1 MGSVT
6 RRHERAVTPNA
17 IPRQKLVHPTRGV
30 EPRVPA
36 NEVAHGPL
44 RVIGVVGPDGSGK
57 STLTNDLLIH
67 LQQRQVTERQYLGLI
82 SGEVGE
88 KVKRIPLLGPVIERR
103 FTKKARTVQNV
114 KNKLPGLFTA
124 LVMYLFSLWRVS
136 KVRRMIRTSDSGVLV
151 LADRF
156 PQADLPGFDYDGPGL
171 IADRS
176 PNRLVRWL
184 ARREHRLYEWMADQ
198 KPALIIRLNVDAET
212 AFRRKP
218 DHPIA
223 ELRDKAEKM
232 PRIGYNG
239 ANVCDIDSRLPYPQ
253 VLDAALQAIDATLGH
268 MPA

>member
-1 MGSVT
+1 MGSVP
-6 RRHERAVTPNA
+6 RRHDRAITPDA
-17 IPRQKLVHPTRGV
+17 LPRQKLVHPTRGM
-30 EPRVPA
+30 ETRVPA
-36 NEVAHGPL
+36 NEGAHGPL
-44 RVIGVVGPDGSGK
+44 RVVGVVGPDGSGK

-88 KVKRIPLLGPVIERR
+88 KVKKIPLLGPIIERR
-103 FTKKARTVQNV
+103 FATKARKVQNV

-124 LVMYLFSLWRVS
+124 IVMYLFSLWRVA
-136 KVRRMIRTSDSGVLV
+136 KVRHMIRTSESGVLV

-156 PQADLPGFDYDGPGL
+156 PQADVPGFDYDGPGL

-184 ARREHRLYEWMADQ
+184 AAREHKLYEWMADQ

-223 ELRDKAEKM
+223 ELRDKSETM
-232 PRIGYNG
+232 PRIHYNG

-253 VLDAALQAIDATLGH
+253 VLEAALQAITVTLGQ
-268 MPA
+268 MPV